1 MANTLERKK
10 ILTKAP
16 LVRKSRS
23 RHPSSRYYDQL
34 VQMSDEDLMS
44 QFQAG
49 TVEAF
54 DILVSRYK
62 DPLTNYIYR
71 FLGDMKECEDL
82 LQETFLR
89 VYRNR
94 HSYRRIAKYS
104 TWLYT
109 IAGNLARSEYRK
121 RKRRTTL
128 LAPVRKP
135 R

>member
-10 ILTKAP
+10 IESTTPAVR
-16 LVRKSRS
+16 VRKAAVRS
-23 RHPSSRYYDQL
+23 KNPSNRHYETLS
-34 VQMSDEDLMS
+34 QMSDEDLMS

-82 LQETFLR
+82 LQ
-89 VYRNR
+89 
-94 HSYRRIAKYS
+94 
-104 TWLYT
+104 
-109 IAGNLARSEYRK
+109 
-121 RKRRTTL
+121 
-128 LAPVRKP
+128 
-135 R
+135 

>member
-1 MANTLERKK
+1 MTKTENVGTIRKRTLKVNSSQHELSGINPNKRHFGA
-10 ILTKAP
+10 LTA
-16 LVRKSRS
+16 
-23 RHPSSRYYDQL
+23 
-34 VQMSDEDLMS
+34 MSDEDLMS
-44 QFQAG
+44 QFQMG

-94 HSYRRIAKYS
+94 HSYRRIAKFS

-121 RKRRTTL
+121 RKREFNR
-128 LAPVRKP
+128 
-135 R
+135 